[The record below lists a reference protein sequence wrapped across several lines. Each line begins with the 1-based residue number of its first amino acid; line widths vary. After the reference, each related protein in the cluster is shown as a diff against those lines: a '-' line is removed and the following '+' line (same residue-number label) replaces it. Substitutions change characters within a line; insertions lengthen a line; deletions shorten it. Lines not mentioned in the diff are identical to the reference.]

1 IDRRMLRR
9 ENGGWTLADLPPD
22 FAVPDS
28 VHAVLAARIDLLD
41 PAEKAAL
48 QAAAVIGRVF
58 WAGPIYELV
67 EAEPDLRVLEE
78 RDLIRRRGGS
88 SMSGEREYAIK
99 HALTR
104 EVAYAS
110 LPKAR
115 RARLHAA
122 FAGWLERSGEGND
135 EHAALLAHHFAEAV
149 RPEDL
154 DLAWAGREDEAA
166 ELRAQA

>member
-1 IDRRMLRR
+1 M
-9 ENGGWTLADLPPD
+9 TSCSTCSSTCSQPA
-22 FAVPDS
+22 AV
-28 VHAVLAARIDLLD
+28 RIDLLE

-58 WAGPIYELV
+58 WGGPIYELV
-67 EAEPDLRVLEE
+67 EAEPDLRILEE

-88 SMSGEREYAIK
+88 SMAGEREYAIK

-115 RARLHAA
+115 RAGLHAA
-122 FAGWLERSGEGND
+122 FADWLERLGNRD
-135 EHAALLAHHFAEAV
+135 ELAAFLAHHYAEAV
-149 RPEDL
+149 RPEDV
-154 DLAWAGREDEAA
+154 DLAWGDDDDERQRLEDK
-166 ELRAQA
+166 